1 VKILHVVAYFPPD
14 RIGGVGEVAA
24 HLHRALLAAGH
35 ASRVVTAG
43 TSRDDPTVERI
54 AESPLSFLT
63 RLSAYATHSRE
74 FDLVHCH
81 HGDAVLMLLA
91 MRARR
96 IRTPVLATYHVAHGG
111 MARAHAPYRLTVE
124 GGERRFGTGLSGFV
138 YRVGTAR
145 FHQATDCIVRAPAD
159 KTSFISRS
167 AAIDALGAARGAS
180 AHVIYNGVPAEG
192 EVRGEAEEEGASS
205 TSLPEPTELLY
216 VGADGPRKR
225 VLALPYVLE
234 SVRRKHPDARLRLVG
249 FEIDESDELG
259 QLFAE
264 RGLSDAILCEGV
276 HTSEDVR
283 RFYYAAQVLLV
294 PSIYEGLPMVILEAL
309 RCGLPC
315 VATRVSGHPEVI
327 EDGVNGFLVDPDDP
341 IQMAERCT
349 QLLDDKS
356 RRTDFAAAG
365 RSVVDERFSIEG
377 QSARY
382 LDLYR
387 DMLGVGAG

>member
-1 VKILHVVAYFPPD
+1 MKILHVVAYFPPD

-54 AESPLSFLT
+54 AASPLAFLT
-63 RLSAYATHSRE
+63 RLTGYAAQTRD

-91 MRARR
+91 MRAGRV
-96 IRTPVLATYHVAHGG
+96 RTPVLATYHVGHGG
-111 MARAHAPYRLTVE
+111 MARAHAPFRLTGE

-138 YRVGTAR
+138 YRNGTAR
-145 FHQATDCIVRAPAD
+145 FHQATDRIVRTLAD
-159 KTSFISRS
+159 ETSFISRS
-167 AAIDALGAARGAS
+167 AAVDALGAERGAS
-180 AHVIYNGVPAEG
+180 AHVIYNGVPAPEAAAG
-192 EVRGEAEEEGASS
+192 EVEGQSASS
-205 TSLPEPTELLY
+205 ALLPEATELLY

-225 VLALPYVLE
+225 VLALPFVLE
-234 SVRRKHPDARLRLVG
+234 FVRRTHPGARLRLVG
-249 FEIDESDELG
+249 FEIDESPELG

-276 HTSEDVR
+276 HPSEDVG
-283 RFYYAAQVLLV
+283 RFYRAAQVLLV

-349 QLLDDKS
+349 QLLNDKS
-356 RRTDFAAAG
+356 RRKGFAAAG
-365 RSVVDERFSIEG
+365 RSVVAERFSVEG
-377 QSARY
+377 QCARY

-387 DMLGVGAG
+387 DMVGVGTG